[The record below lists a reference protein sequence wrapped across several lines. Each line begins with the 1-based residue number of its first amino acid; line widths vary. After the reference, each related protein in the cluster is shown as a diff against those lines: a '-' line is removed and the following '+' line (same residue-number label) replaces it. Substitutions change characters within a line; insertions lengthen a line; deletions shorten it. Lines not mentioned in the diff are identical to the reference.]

1 MTLAAKIIRLFL
13 VLLGVMVLAMT
24 VPDLYRKNFEERPS
38 KKLIYYS
45 EINKDF
51 IICEDFSDTLTHE
64 TDMIYYNREGK
75 RYTEREYNRLLPFLF
90 TRKLAL
96 MGELP
101 DSING
106 IKFDQQLVKTT
117 KRGMLMP
124 VTSFTFQLNP
134 LFESESGK
142 VRPVLPDDLFRINHR
157 GIEFIDAETNKIL
170 PEKSR
175 LFNEAL
181 TTAGFQAPA
190 QDIYGIPSV
199 LKSRDDGYFIVDNRG
214 ELFHLKMVKGQPY
227 CHHIEKTITVSSMK
241 CQVPG
246 DLYAYIYD
254 DQQQLYILR
263 TDYSIKKL
271 PIKPGNGRF
280 MYSAN
285 CFYKSYKNTDSD
297 SIRMYVLDPNYD
309 AVDYYAMETDNYA
322 KSRVALTEQYLFPL
336 KIMLTPGY
344 AYLIPIFYPVHR
356 FIWFNLFLVILLASI
371 KYRNHRKLGNAFNIL
386 DLVLTGIFGIFGFI
400 AVLVFPNRK

>member
-1 MTLAAKIIRLFL
+1 
-13 VLLGVMVLAMT
+13 
-24 VPDLYRKNFEERPS
+24 
-38 KKLIYYS
+38 
-45 EINKDF
+45 
-51 IICEDFSDTLTHE
+51 
-64 TDMIYYNREGK
+64 
-75 RYTEREYNRLLPFLF
+75 
-90 TRKLAL
+90 
-96 MGELP
+96 
-101 DSING
+101 
-106 IKFDQQLVKTT
+106 
-117 KRGMLMP
+117 
-124 VTSFTFQLNP
+124 
-134 LFESESGK
+134 
-142 VRPVLPDDLFRINHR
+142 
-157 GIEFIDAETNKIL
+157 
-170 PEKSR
+170 
-175 LFNEAL
+175 
-181 TTAGFQAPA
+181 
-190 QDIYGIPSV
+190 
-199 LKSRDDGYFIVDNRG
+199 
-214 ELFHLKMVKGQPY
+214 
-227 CHHIEKTITVSSMK
+227 MK

-356 FIWFNLFLVILLASI
+356 FIWFNLFLVILLAAI